1 MKLEFGG
8 VTYVVRHEI
17 KVTGNFLPLLMS
29 VTHSHCTGLV
39 FHLAISDIQVVVP
52 FLLYDLDKDQ

>member
-17 KVTGNFLPLLMS
+17 KVTGNFLSLLMS

-39 FHLAISDIQVVVP
+39 FHLAIFRHSGCCALSSVW
-52 FLLYDLDKDQ
+52 FG